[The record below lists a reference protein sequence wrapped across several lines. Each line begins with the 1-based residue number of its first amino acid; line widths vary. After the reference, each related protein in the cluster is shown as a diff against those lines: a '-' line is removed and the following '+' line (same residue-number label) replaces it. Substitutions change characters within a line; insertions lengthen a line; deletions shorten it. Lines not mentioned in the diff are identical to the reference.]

1 MNLFDYPLAAF
12 VGVALALGVCGS
24 AALAGFSRERGF
36 YPLMVIVIAGYYILF
51 ALQAASMPALWSE
64 IAALL
69 VFALLAIAGYKK
81 SAWIVVAALALHG
94 IFDAVH
100 ASVIANP
107 GVPLWWPPFC
117 LTFDVTM
124 AAVLALRLAAE
135 KQKGPQS
142 LLRSSA

>member
-1 MNLFDYPLAAF
+1 MNIFDYPLAAF
-12 VGVALALGVCGS
+12 VGMALALGVCGS
-24 AALAGFSRERGF
+24 AALAGLSRERGF

-51 ALQAASMPALWSE
+51 ALQAASIPALWSE

-69 VFALLAIAGYKK
+69 VFALLAITGYKTTD
-81 SAWIVVAALALHG
+81 WIVVAALAGHG
-94 IFDAVH
+94 VFDAIH
-100 ASVIANP
+100 GGVIANP

-124 AAVLALRLAAE
+124 AAVLALRLVAA

-142 LLRSSA
+142 LLRSPA